1 MEELLRLIQHSR
13 ILRLTFLAVSV
24 QITLLAIRPLQ
35 RLRHH
40 QMLRFLLEY
49 LAHLFEASIVDWA
62 KH

>member
-13 ILRLTFLAVSV
+13 ILRLGFLAVSV